1 MKSKITVPISE
12 PGSTNYCDIQVSFK
26 YTDSVMTYLRQR
38 NMKLNTAPKFILGL
52 SLLTLMLTAGI
63 AVAQER
69 HVLQYDAPA
78 TDNLRKRIATNG
90 RLRTEGVTNMK
101 DLSMTDGPA
110 GRIGFRPRLNPDNH
124 VSLFTV
130 TDCSNRFETKIISMC
145 RLNCARGGFA

>member
-1 MKSKITVPISE
+1 
-12 PGSTNYCDIQVSFK
+12 
-26 YTDSVMTYLRQR
+26 
-38 NMKLNTAPKFILGL
+38 MKLNTAPKFILGL

-101 DLSMTDGPA
+101 DLSMTVRQGA
-110 GRIGFRPRLNPDNH
+110 L
-124 VSLFTV
+124 VSDLV
-130 TDCSNRFETKIISMC
+130 
-145 RLNCARGGFA
+145 